1 MDRKLNFQILSGFTK
16 RGIEVS
22 SMCAQGQVIEFGYGG
37 GIILALVVIVLLI
50 AYLRRPE
57 SSAGQNAESNDWPDE
72 SLPVMTPLKTVL
84 TEGFHA
90 LLMFLFTIPFYLYGG
105 NVLSGY
111 VLLARPDE
119 TMSFIIRAAITV
131 LIAELFFNWIPH
143 LGFRLTFW
151 RKRLLYVVL
160 SGLAFALLTVF
171 VIPPPYHE
179 QEADIGMGIVWVVS
193 GAFVHQLFRKLGWY

>member
-1 MDRKLNFQILSGFTK
+1 MF
-16 RGIEVS
+16 
-22 SMCAQGQVIEFGYGG
+22 AQVIEFGYGAA
-37 GIILALVVIVLLI
+37 IILVLVIIVRLI

-57 SSAGQNAESNDWPDE
+57 SSAGQNAE
-72 SLPVMTPLKTVL
+72 VTVL

-105 NVLSGY
+105 NVLYGH
-111 VLLARPDE
+111 VLLASPDE
-119 TMSFIIRAAITV
+119 TIAFIIRAAITV

-160 SGLAFALLTVF
+160 SGLAFAILTYF
-171 VIPPPYHE
+171 VIPQPNHE
-179 QEADIGMGIVWVVS
+179 GEAFIGMGIIWILS
-193 GAFVHQLFRKLGWY
+193 GAFVHQLFKKLGWY

>member
-1 MDRKLNFQILSGFTK
+1 MFT
-16 RGIEVS
+16 
-22 SMCAQGQVIEFGYGG
+22 QGQVIEFGYGG
-37 GIILALVVIVLLI
+37 GIILVLVVIVLLI

-57 SSAGQNAESNDWPDE
+57 SSADKNVESNDWPDE

-105 NVLSGY
+105 NVLY
-111 VLLARPDE
+111 DHVLLTSPDE
-119 TMSFIIRAAITV
+119 TMAFIIRAAITV
-131 LIAELFFNWIPH
+131 LIAELFFNWIPY

-160 SGLAFALLTVF
+160 SGLTFALLTVF
-171 VIPPPYHE
+171 VIQPPYHE
-179 QEADIGMGIVWVVS
+179 QEADIGMGIVWVLS
-193 GAFVHQLFRKLGWY
+193 GVLVHQLFRKLGWY

>member
-1 MDRKLNFQILSGFTK
+1 MF
-16 RGIEVS
+16 
-22 SMCAQGQVIEFGYGG
+22 AQVIEFGYGAA
-37 GIILALVVIVLLI
+37 IILVLVIIVRLI

-57 SSAGQNAESNDWPDE
+57 SSAGQNAEVNDRPDE
-72 SLPVMTPLKTVL
+72 SLPVLTPLKTVL

-105 NVLSGY
+105 NVLYGH
-111 VLLARPDE
+111 VLLASPDE
-119 TMSFIIRAAITV
+119 TIAFIIRAAITV

-160 SGLAFALLTVF
+160 SGLAFAILTYF
-171 VIPPPYHE
+171 VIPQPNHE
-179 QEADIGMGIVWVVS
+179 GEAFIGMGIIWILS
-193 GAFVHQLFRKLGWY
+193 GAFVHQLFKKLGWY

>member
-1 MDRKLNFQILSGFTK
+1 MF
-16 RGIEVS
+16 
-22 SMCAQGQVIEFGYGG
+22 AQVIEFGYGAA
-37 GIILALVVIVLLI
+37 IILVLVIIVRLI

-57 SSAGQNAESNDWPDE
+57 SSAGQNAE
-72 SLPVMTPLKTVL
+72 V

-105 NVLSGY
+105 NVLYGH
-111 VLLARPDE
+111 VLLASPDE
-119 TMSFIIRAAITV
+119 TIAFIIRAAITV

-160 SGLAFALLTVF
+160 SGLAFAILTYF
-171 VIPPPYHE
+171 VIPQPNHE
-179 QEADIGMGIVWVVS
+179 GEAFIGMGIIWILS
-193 GAFVHQLFRKLGWY
+193 GAFVHQLFKKLGWY